1 MSCYGCECLDDSSNC
16 GKTVIEGNNV
26 SLVNCD
32 SSCDECR
39 DCGKETYSSQNKN
52 RKELNANSFL
62 KFLKRQQEMNIE
74 NGISMPTKNEKKT
87 FELIDLPLK
96 NKEKENDKKDCLGN
110 IKENCLTENGC
121 YWEDK
126 SIQCNKLEVVFY
138 TIQGL
143 EDSKFKLSVGNYDN
157 QKINNFEFAPKYL
170 LVPFGLRVK
179 IWKQEG
185 FVGEVKSFAG
195 NITPGIQDEEL
206 INKLM
211 YKINIP
217 IGSIQICNIN
227 DCVKPSLYQNL
238 KLINI
243 IDGNNIDSMD
253 RLSVKGVED
262 YKNRLIQNIK
272 NRLSFIVVQYSD
284 CIDQVK
290 DYLQINNI
298 NIDANL
304 NNIDD
309 INTLQRIKY
318 TLYNLPNCND
328 LNLEMNNNL
337 NNDLNNN
344 LNNELNNDLNNE
356 LNNDLNN
363 ELNNVMNLET
373 IESEL
378 NNKPQLRNIIII
390 AVSIVIVLL
399 LIVVL
404 LHYKKML

>member
-32 SSCDECR
+32 SSCEECK
-39 DCGKETYSSQNKN
+39 DCGKKSYSSQNNN

-62 KFLKRQQEMNIE
+62 KFLKRQQEMNIGNE
-74 NGISMPTKNEKKT
+74 IPTKNKKKHL
-87 FELIDLPLK
+87 ELINLPLK
-96 NKEKENDKKDCLGN
+96 NKENKENNIIKNCLGN
-110 IKENCLTENGC
+110 TEEKCSTENNC
-121 YWEDK
+121 YWDNK
-126 SIQCNKLEVVFY
+126 SIQCNKLEVIFY

-143 EDSKFKLSVGNYDN
+143 EDSNFKLSVGNYDN
-157 QKINNFEFAPKYL
+157 QKINNFEFSPKYIL
-170 LVPFGLRVK
+170 IPFGLRVK

-185 FVGEVKSFAG
+185 FVGEVKSFSG
-195 NITPGIQDEEL
+195 NITPGIQDDEL

-238 KLINI
+238 KLINV

-272 NRLSFIVVQYSD
+272 NRLNFIVVQYSD

-328 LNLEMNNNL
+328 LNLVNNNDY
-337 NNDLNNN
+337 NNDS
-344 LNNELNNDLNNE
+344 
-356 LNNDLNN
+356 
-363 ELNNVMNLET
+363 NNVMNNEMNNEMNNDSNNET
-373 IESEL
+373 IEAEL